1 MENLVF
7 TAKRRPKP
15 VATNETAMMRVSAD
29 TYNTLRELHVMTGQ
43 PMIQLLRK
51 ITTYAVENMVIL
63 EPDMNEESEIYQNE
77 TETELDKV
85 LQIAETLERALDKLA
100 GEKPSKR
107 QRGTKTR
114 R

>member
-15 VATNETAMMRVSAD
+15 VAINETAVMRVSAD

-43 PMIQLLRK
+43 PMIQLLQK
-51 ITTYAVENMVIL
+51 ITAYAVENMVIL
-63 EPDMNEESEIYQNE
+63 EPDMNEEVEDYQE
-77 TETELDKV
+77 AESELDKL
-85 LQIAETLERALDKLA
+85 LQIAEMLERTLNKLTN
-100 GEKPSKR
+100 ERPSRR

>member
-15 VATNETAMMRVSAD
+15 VAINETAVMRVSAD

-43 PMIQLLRK
+43 PMIQLLQK

-63 EPDMNEESEIYQNE
+63 EPDMNEEVEVYQE
-77 TETELDKV
+77 AESELDKL
-85 LQIAETLERALDKLA
+85 LQIAETLERTLDKLT

-107 QRGTKTR
+107 QRGTKSR